1 MKKFFLIAVFLTSPV
16 FAACPIDGT
25 TDACIAEFKSFSAG
39 SSPAAMKNETNK
51 NFVGVEPLTGTD
63 RNVKNTDKLR
73 NFSPT
78 IQDYSYNSSCQ
89 FGVCR
94 TTGTPKTFTDKED

>member
-1 MKKFFLIAVFLTSPV
+1 MKKLFLIAFILTSPV

-25 TDACIAEFKSFSAG
+25 TDACIAEIRTSPVV
-39 SSPAAMKNETNK
+39 SSPAIIQNEISRD
-51 NFVGVEPLTGTD
+51 FVGIEPLTGMGGND
-63 RNVKNTDKLR
+63 KKPDKLR

-78 IQDYSYNSSCQ
+78 NQDYSYNSSCQ

-94 TTGTPKTFTDKED
+94 NTGAPKTFMDNDE